1 MKEIEQ
7 KIADQIKDA
16 MRAKEQVRLDT
27 LRAMKSALKYKFVEK
42 NQQELSEAECFAV
55 FQTLIKQRKES
66 IEQFEKANMLEMAEK
81 EKAEMAV
88 IQSFMPQPL
97 SKEELESLVKESI
110 QKTGAKELKDM
121 GLVMKALSAQTAGRT
136 DGKTLS
142 EMVRLQLSNV

>member
-42 NQQELSEAECFAV
+42 NQQELSEAECLGV
-55 FQTLIKQRKES
+55 FQTLIKQRRES
-66 IEQFEKANMLEMAEK
+66 FEQFEKANMLDMAEK

-110 QKTGAKELKDM
+110 QQTGAKELKDM

-142 EMVRLQLSNV
+142 EMVRRQLSNV